1 MMTYTTIQDIRQ
13 KAEEYS
19 QHPPELVLPVGH
31 PGSRSLASW
40 IDHTLLK
47 PEAVPT
53 QVEQLCAEAR
63 QYQFASVCVNPLF
76 THLAASLLEG
86 SGVPVCVVVGF
97 PLGATPSRV
106 KVMETRTCI
115 EDGAKEIDMVV
126 PIGLLRS
133 GNLETVL
140 DDIQAVSE
148 TAHAQGANVKVILEN
163 AYLDQVTKIAGCL
176 VSQAAGADFVK
187 TSTGFGP
194 SGATLADVELM
205 RRVVGPEMGVK
216 AAGGIR
222 SLADA
227 NAFLAAGAT
236 RIGCS
241 SGVKIMQEI
250 EAKGS

>member
-1 MMTYTTIQDIRQ
+1 MKQLTIQEIRQ
-13 KAEEYS
+13 KVEEYS
-19 QHPPELVLPVGH
+19 HQLPELRLPTGH
-31 PGSRSLASW
+31 PDGRSMAKW

-47 PEAVPT
+47 PEALPA

-76 THLAASLLEG
+76 GRLAASQLEG

-97 PLGATPSRV
+97 PLGANPSRV
-106 KVMETRTCI
+106 KVVETRTSI
-115 EDGAKEIDMVV
+115 EDGATEIDMVV
-126 PIGLLRS
+126 PIGLLRAGS
-133 GNLETVL
+133 LEAVM
-140 DDIQAVSE
+140 DDIQAVCE
-148 TAHAQGANVKVILEN
+148 TAHAQNAIVKVILEN
-163 AYLDQVTKIAGCL
+163 TFLDQAAKIAGCL
-176 VSQAAGADFVK
+176 LSQAAGVDFVK

-205 RRVVGPEMGVK
+205 RRVVGPDMGVK

-227 NAFLAAGAT
+227 EAFLAAGAT
-236 RIGCS
+236 RLGSS

-250 EAKGS
+250 EARGS

>member
-1 MMTYTTIQDIRQ
+1 MTNSSIQDIRQ
-13 KAEEYS
+13 KAEEYN
-19 QHPPELVLPVGH
+19 QHLPELRLPAGH
-31 PGSRSLASW
+31 PGSRGMAGW

-47 PEAVPT
+47 PEAIPA
-53 QVEQLCAEAR
+53 QVEQLCSEAR

-76 THLAASLLEG
+76 ARLAASNLED

-106 KVMETRTCI
+106 KVAETRNSL

-126 PIGLLRS
+126 PIGLLRM
-133 GNLETVL
+133 GNLEAVL
-140 DDIQAVSE
+140 DDIQAVSA
-148 TAHAQGANVKVILEN
+148 TAHAQGAILKVILEN
-163 AYLDQVTKIAGCL
+163 TYLDQFAKIAGCL

-222 SLADA
+222 TLADA

-236 RIGCS
+236 RLGCS

-250 EAKGS
+250 ETKGS